1 MTNTASTALFWTEIS
16 DVVPGIYWNHSS
28 SLGITA
34 HCTPATTA
42 VFISHI
48 LFNCSQVPVC
58 LPHLISVLFLPGR
71 LTPSISFLTILHFV
85 VTIWPQLPR
94 LDNFQMFLLLI
105 LVV

>member
-1 MTNTASTALFWTEIS
+1 MTSVASTALFWTEIS

-34 HCTPATTA
+34 HNAPATTV

-48 LFNCSQVPVC
+48 LFNYSQVPVC
-58 LPHLISVLFLPGR
+58 LPHLISMQFPPGR
-71 LTPSISFLTILHFV
+71 LTPSISFLTILPFV

-94 LDNFQMFLLLI
+94 LDNFQMSLLFI